1 MLSGTVRFY
10 NRDKGYGFILPD
22 DGGSEVFVHVSS
34 IELAGLE
41 TLRTGDRVSFRTR
54 LDREGRNAAIELRPA
69 SASC

>member
-10 NRDKGYGFILPD
+10 NRDKGFGFILPD

-41 TLRTGDRVSFRTR
+41 TLRTGDRVCFQTR
-54 LDREGRNAAIELRPA
+54 VNREGRNAAVDLRPA
-69 SASC
+69 SAPC